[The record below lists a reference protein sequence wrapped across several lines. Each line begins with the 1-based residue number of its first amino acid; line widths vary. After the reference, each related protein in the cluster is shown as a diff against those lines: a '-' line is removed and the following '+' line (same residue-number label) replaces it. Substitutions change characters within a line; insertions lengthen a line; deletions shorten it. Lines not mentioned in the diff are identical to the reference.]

1 MKSIEYF
8 QGCVLGGAIGDALGY
23 PIEFD
28 DIKDIKARFGIN
40 GIQAFI
46 QKCAEISDDT
56 QMTLFTINGLLI
68 GETRKKMRGIS
79 GSMESYI
86 YKAYL
91 DWLWTQMKSVCAHLE
106 LDHLPVTWLSNCKEL
121 WASREPGTTC
131 IHALGS
137 GAYGTLNQPIND
149 SKGCGG
155 LMRVAPIGL
164 YYARIQIDQAGEIA
178 ARAAALTHGHELSS
192 ISSYMF
198 ADCIYHIIM
207 NEHDSLSSLIQKS
220 LQRVCARFHDSAFI
234 VTFKMVI
241 EKAIYLSKTNIEDI
255 KCISQLGEGW
265 IAEEA
270 LAIAIYCSLRYDH
283 DFLKAI
289 KAAVNH
295 SGDSDSTGSI
305 AGNIIGAYLGAQTIP
320 KAMIQNLELH
330 ELIMDITNDLY
341 QGCRMSEY
349 SSIHDQAWIDKYV
362 EHTYLYTDKIK

>member
-46 QKCAEISDDT
+46 QKYAEISDDT
-56 QMTLFTINGLLI
+56 QMTLFTMNGLLI

-106 LDHLPVTWLSNCKEL
+106 LEHNPVTWLSNCKEL

-137 GAYGTLNQPIND
+137 GAHGTLNQPIND

-178 ARAAALTHGHELSS
+178 AKAAALTHGHELSL

-198 ADCIYHIIM
+198 ADCIYQIITK
-207 NEHDSLSSLIQKS
+207 DQASFPAIIQTSLM
-220 LQRVCARFHDSAFI
+220 RVCVRFHASAFI
-234 VTFKMVI
+234 KGFQALIKQAMH
-241 EKAIYLSKTNIEDI
+241 LSKSNLEDVE
-255 KCISQLGEGW
+255 CIGQLGEGW
-265 IAEEA
+265 VAEEA
-270 LAIAIYCSLRYDH
+270 IAIAIFCSFRYEH
-283 DFLKAI
+283 DYFQAI

-305 AGNIIGAYLGAQTIP
+305 TGNLLGAYLGIQAIP
-320 KAMIQNLELH
+320 KTMIQNLELH
-330 ELIMDITNDLY
+330 ELINDLTIDLY

-349 SSIHDQAWIDKYV
+349 SSIHDQTWIDKYI
-362 EHTYLYTDKIK
+362 EHTYVYQSEI